1 MTITAVS
8 AIFTAFLAST
18 SIAHADTPSPVLDQ
32 KLNTLYDTVS
42 KKFEAN
48 PWFKNSANLDLYS
61 QKTPIRRMNPEFA
74 MPTRDDFKTYMKS
87 YCVLMESSYRKQIS
101 RPSHYSIVDF
111 TENATFRRVYVYD
124 VQSQEFIH
132 NTWTA
137 HATNS
142 TASVYLTL
150 RDTSS
155 GYSNPA
161 LLFNDDL
168 NASFFSNDSGSNQS
182 TIGMTITNSK
192 TYWSTS
198 FECNALR
205 MNGVDGSLN
214 SKILSRAIVVHAFDY
229 EAADIRYSDHL
240 PASWGCIMIERTGYY
255 KGVTDAPI
263 ADTVI
268 KDMTGGPILLY
279 HERLK
284 PEVNE
289 RVHQEQLAVYADLQ
303 LSLDRNVS
311 GFAVQYHWS
320 PEQTAK
326 FGKELSQKLKAA
338 YLDPL
343 EKTYQ
348 YFKTPSKYVGK
359 EPKSDAA
366 CIQALHLN

>member
-1 MTITAVS
+1 MINTTVS
-8 AIFTAFLAST
+8 AILAAFFAWASV
-18 SIAHADTPSPVLDQ
+18 AHADVPSPALDR
-32 KLNTLYDTVS
+32 KLDTLYDTVS

-48 PWFKNSANLDLYS
+48 PWFKNAANPDLYS
-61 QKTPIRRMNPEFA
+61 NGSQTRRMNPEFS
-74 MPTRDDFKTYMKS
+74 MPTRDDFKSYMKS
-87 YCVLMESSYRKQIS
+87 YCVLMESPYRKRIS
-101 RPSHYSIVDF
+101 RPSRYSIVDF

-124 VQSQEFIH
+124 VPNQEFIH

-137 HATNS
+137 HATNTS
-142 TASVYLTL
+142 ASVYLTL
-150 RDTSS
+150 KDTSS
-155 GYSNPA
+155 GYSNPV

-182 TIGMTITNSK
+182 TIGMTISNPS
-192 TYWSTS
+192 TYWSSS
-198 FECNALR
+198 FECKALR

-229 EAADIRYSDHL
+229 QAADIRYYDHL
-240 PASWGCIMIERTGYY
+240 PASWGCIMIERTGFY
-255 KGVTDAPI
+255 KGVADAPI

-311 GFAVQYHWS
+311 GFAAQYHWS
-320 PEQTAK
+320 PEQTEK

-343 EKTYQ
+343 EQTYQ

-366 CIQALHLN
+366 CIQALHLK